1 MQFKFLLVDI
11 ETSGIL
17 CSTDSISAANSI
29 AQGIFNIKVSVVPMY
44 VFWTRPQWQDLNFD
58 LNFLSYDD
66 TNGPDITPL
75 EQHLI
80 TDNFI
85 QKRQLSI
92 LRRKFLI
99 KLEGSLNTILFKTV
113 IGFDEST
120 LSYIENQLIQCDPS
134 KNYYLDSIKEYA
146 QYIEISDERAY
157 NELKMLSESN
167 GRMKLRLFACYNKY
181 ANKINL
187 ASTELEMAQAYDEA
201 VKDIFI
207 NARL

>member
-1 MQFKFLLVDI
+1 MQFKFLLVDT

-44 VFWTRPQWQDLNFD
+44 VFWTRPQWKDLNFD